1 VAVAIAAC
9 AAVALLLR
17 VWLLSKPGHLLGVT
31 EADDGVLFGDALRLV
46 GGVIPY
52 RDFSDVQPPGS
63 FLLMVPVA
71 LVAKIT
77 GAAWGLAIARMLT
90 VAADTACVILIGAL
104 VRHRGVPTVVMA
116 CGIYAVYPDALEASH
131 TFLLEPWLNL
141 FCLLAALAVFN
152 GDKLTRSRR
161 RLLLGG
167 AAFGF
172 AVAVKLWALVP
183 LGVVFLLLLA
193 IPRCRS
199 RVVPLVGGAAAG
211 FGIPSLPFWI
221 MAPTAFVGGV
231 FSGQYTRSDPGGQ
244 SAGLYRISDLF
255 GRVAIPSLSA
265 GPTVAVLAVLA
276 VVVIAGYLVSR
287 PWALDIFAVLSFGAV
302 VAMILLPRLYYS
314 HYGSFAG
321 PFLALTVALPAGRLL
336 ARVSARIGA
345 RAGAARALAVAVAA
359 SVPLVWL
366 GVSAVAALTPTAGGP
381 SAATVSRLI
390 PAGACVVTDIPS
402 YTIASDRFVTRPG
415 CPALVDAQGTLIAM
429 TDGAELNG
437 SAAVRAPVIA
447 VWLAAFEQAQ
457 YVLLFPGDNTRI
469 PWNQELHSY
478 LTTHFHLIAF
488 RDPSDSSRFIPP
500 SGLYKRTS

>member
-1 VAVAIAAC
+1 MTVAIAAC
-9 AAVALLLR
+9 AAVALVLR

-63 FLLMVPVA
+63 FLLMIPVA

-77 GAAWGLAIARMLT
+77 GTAWGLAIARMLT
-90 VAADTACVILIGAL
+90 VAADTACVILIGLL

-161 RLLLGG
+161 RLVLGG
-167 AAFGF
+167 VAFGF

-199 RVVPLVGGAAAG
+199 RVVPLIGGAVAG

-221 MAPTAFVGGV
+221 MAPSAFVGGV

-244 SAGLYRISDLF
+244 SAGLYRISDLL

-276 VVVIAGYLVSR
+276 VLVIAGCLVSR
-287 PWALDIFAVLSFGAV
+287 PWALDIFAVLSFAAV
-302 VAMILLPRLYYS
+302 AAMMLLPRLYYS

-321 PFLALTVALPAGRLL
+321 PFVALTVALPLGRLL
-336 ARVSARIGA
+336 GRIGA
-345 RAGAARALAVAVAA
+345 FRALALAVVV
-359 SVPLVWL
+359 SLPLVWL
-366 GVSAVAALTPTAGGP
+366 GTSAVAALTPVPGGP
-381 SAATVSRLI
+381 SVATASRLI

-402 YTIASDRFVTRPG
+402 YTVAANRYATRPG
-415 CPALVDAQGTLIAM
+415 CPAMVDPQGTLIAL

-437 SAAVRAPVIA
+437 SAAARAPVVA

-457 YVLLFPGDNTRI
+457 YVWLFPGDNTRV
-469 PWNQELHSY
+469 PWNHELYSY
-478 LTTHFHLIAF
+478 LTSHFHLIAF
-488 RDPSDSSRFIPP
+488 GDRSGSSRNIPP
-500 SGLYKRTS
+500 SGLYQRKA